1 MKAYVAD
8 FETTDEDDHTKT
20 RVWAYAICSIADC
33 NKIEYGI
40 DIAQFILWCTQHTGS
55 RIYFHNLDFD
65 GNFIMNYLLKSGWL
79 WVDSDEEAEQCS
91 FTALIGEVNQIY
103 SIKIFLTPKKFVEIY
118 DSLKVIQL
126 KVEKIPKAFGLDQHK
141 GIIDYKA
148 YRPVG
153 HQLTDEEKEYIKGDV
168 QIVAQAMKIMLS
180 QSMSRMT
187 AASNALASYKKMKSK
202 QAFDMLFP
210 VLDDETDKFIRRA
223 YRGGFTYVS
232 PKFQGRI
239 LKEGIVLD
247 VNSLYP
253 SVMHCVSGE
262 RIPYEY
268 PARFEGE
275 PPFLDLGAETDYLW
289 VAEVDCMFSLKK
301 DHIPCIQL
309 KGNSRF
315 VQTEY
320 LAESRGMVNFVTTN
334 VDWAL
339 ITQQYDVSN
348 VTWHGGYMMLS
359 KRDLFNGFIDE
370 NMRIK
375 AQATIEGNKGM
386 RSIAKL
392 RMNSL
397 YGKFGTRPQAK
408 RRKPTLNEH
417 GAVRFV
423 DCAEDDRDSIY
434 IPVAVF
440 VTAWARYKTITSA
453 QQCYDRFIYADTD
466 SLHLIGTDIPENLEV
481 DDVKLGAWKH
491 ESTFSHAK
499 FLRAKCYVEEDPD
512 SKELTVHVAGM
523 PDRCH
528 SQVTL
533 QNFVY
538 GAVYHGKL
546 YRHNVDGGVVLVD
559 GDIEIRDR

>member
-20 RVWAYAICSIADC
+20 RVWAYAVCSIADC
-33 NKIEYGI
+33 NDIEYGTSI
-40 DIAQFILWCTQHTGS
+40 EEFIVWCVNHTGC

-65 GNFIMNYLLKSGWL
+65 GNFIINYLLKSGWN
-79 WVDSDEEAEQCS
+79 WIDDEKECKNCS

-103 SIKIFLTPKKFVEIY
+103 SISLFLTPKKRVEIY

-126 KVEKIPKAFGLDQHK
+126 KVERIPKAFGLQQFK
-141 GIIDYKA
+141 GTIDYKA
-148 YRPVG
+148 DRPIG

-180 QSMSRMT
+180 EKMTKMT
-187 AASNALASYKKMKSK
+187 AASNALASYKLMKTK
-202 QAFDMLFP
+202 QAFDLLFP
-210 VLDDETDKFIRRA
+210 ILDDETDSFIRKA

-232 PKFQGRI
+232 PRFQARI
-239 LKEGIVLD
+239 LKDGIVLD

-262 RIPYEY
+262 RMPYEY

-275 PPFLDLGAETDYLW
+275 PPFLSLGSSTDELW
-289 VAEVDCMFSLKK
+289 VAEVECMFKIKK

-309 KGNSRF
+309 KGNSRYI
-315 VQTEY
+315 QTEY
-320 LAESRGMVNFVTTN
+320 LTDSRGMVRFTTTN

-339 ITQQYDVSN
+339 ITQQYDLYNVS
-348 VTWHGGYMMLS
+348 WHGGYRMLS
-359 KRDLFNGFIDE
+359 KQDLFNSFIDE

-375 AQATIEGNKGM
+375 AEATLSGNKGM

-397 YGKFGTRPQAK
+397 YGKFGTRPSAK
-408 RRKPTLNEH
+408 RKKPIINDKTN
-417 GAVRFV
+417 GIRFV
-423 DCAEDDRDSIY
+423 EISEDERDSIY

-453 QQCYDRFIYADTD
+453 QHCYDRFIYADTD
-466 SLHLIGTDIPENLEV
+466 SLHLLGTDIPDNLEI

-491 ESTFSHAK
+491 ESTFTHAK
-499 FLRAKCYVEEDPD
+499 FLRAKCYVEEGDD
-512 SKELTVHVAGM
+512 KKLTVHVAGM

-546 YRHNVDGGVVLVD
+546 YRHNVDGGVILTE
-559 GDIEIRDR
+559 GDIEIREK